1 VIQEIQ
7 APKELQELQ
16 ELPVPKAQQ
25 GPLVL
30 QVQMESTGMMALR
43 DHREPPDHK
52 GHKGHKGT
60 LVLKVLQAQQ
70 ALQVQTE
77 TMGLQDHRGLR
88 ELQELQV
95 QTQL

>member
-1 VIQEIQ
+1 M
-7 APKELQELQ
+7 LQ

-52 GHKGHKGT
+52 GHKGLKGRKGT

-77 TMGLQDHRGLR
+77 TMGLQDHRGR
-88 ELQELQV
+88 KELQVLQV